1 MLNLKK
7 SKIVNKLLLW
17 FLLIAL
23 VPLTSVTCLAYYI
36 VQKSQEKEVNNNLS
50 YIAEAKAKRLDNY
63 INERKNN
70 AAAIA
75 QIPSIVDA
83 IEAYQKTFEQ
93 SGIDALASWQ
103 IDEKYRPFIAKYLE
117 IFDYSD
123 IILISQSGDN
133 IFSIKR
139 GQSYGK
145 NYYDQDFKNSELAK
159 VFDRAKTLMQ
169 VEVSNFGYYETI
181 NEPAAF
187 IAAPVFKNNL
197 IIGVVVLQLNNQEFN
212 KVVNDYTGLGNTG
225 ETIVGSVVG
234 KQIIFT
240 SATRHDPNAA
250 FQRTVK
256 ISKKK
261 LNPLDQAVHGIKG
274 TGITIDYRYQE
285 TIAAWRY
292 LPSLNSGLLV
302 KIDTSEA
309 FATLITL
316 RNIVIFLGIITIVL
330 VNFAAFIVAKSIS
343 KPVVELTQI
352 VHELAQGNLHKKVPV
367 LTNDEIGQ
375 LAQSF
380 NRMTE
385 KLEASFKTIQQRE
398 QEVATAKEKLEVVLE
413 QLQQEAQQLAS
424 QLVQSEK
431 MSSLG
436 QLVAGVAHEINNPVN
451 FIYGNINPAHEYIA
465 DLLRLI
471 QLYQVYYPQPVP
483 EIQDEIEAID
493 LSFLITDLPKL
504 LNSMKVGTQRIKE
517 IVISLRNFSRLDE
530 AEMKT
535 VNIHDGL
542 DSTLMILQNR
552 FKATSNRPAIELI
565 KEYDNLPLVE
575 CYAGQLNQVFMNI
588 LVNAVDALEE
598 SIFNPEFALINPQIR
613 IYTKLTEDK
622 KVIIRIADNGTG
634 IPENVYN
641 RVFDPFFTTKPVG
654 KGTGLGLSISYQ
666 IITEKHLG
674 NLECISSP
682 GKGTE
687 FIITIPLHQF

>member
-1 MLNLKK
+1 MLNLKT

-23 VPLTSVTCLAYYI
+23 LPLTTVTSLTYYI
-36 VQKSQEKEVNNNLS
+36 VQKAQENQVNNNLI
-50 YIAEAKAKRLDNY
+50 YIAETKAKRLDNY
-63 INERKNN
+63 IKERKNN

-75 QIPSIVDA
+75 QIPNIIDA
-83 IEAYQKTFEQ
+83 IEQYQKTLKKSEINSLS
-93 SGIDALASWQ
+93 SGEIDA
-103 IDEKYRPFIAKYLE
+103 KYRPFIAKYLE

-133 IFSIKR
+133 IFSVKPD
-139 GQSYGK
+139 QEHGK
-145 NYYDQDFKNSELAK
+145 NYYDVNLKNSELAK

-169 VEVSNFGYYETI
+169 VEVSNFAYYETI

-187 IAAPVFKNNL
+187 IAAPVFKKDL

-234 KQIIFT
+234 EKIIFT
-240 SATRHDPNAA
+240 SPTRHDPNAA

-256 ISKKK
+256 ISQQK
-261 LNPLDQAVHGIKG
+261 LNPLNQAAHGIKG
-274 TGITIDYRYQE
+274 TGITIDYRGQK

-302 KIDTSEA
+302 KMDTSEA
-309 FATLITL
+309 FETLTTL
-316 RNIVIFLGIITIVL
+316 RNIVIFLGIITVCL
-330 VNFAAFIVAKSIS
+330 VICAALVVAKSIS
-343 KPVVELTQI
+343 KPVVQLTQI

-367 LTNDEIGQ
+367 LSHDEIGQ

-385 KLEASFKTIQQRE
+385 QLEASFKTIQERE
-398 QEVATAKEKLEVVLE
+398 QELAIAKEKLEVVLA

-451 FIYGNINPAHEYIA
+451 FIYGNINPAHEYIEN
-465 DLLRLI
+465 LLKLI
-471 QLYQVYYPQPVP
+471 QLYQIYYPHPVP
-483 EIQDEIEAID
+483 EIKAEIEAID
-493 LSFLITDLPKL
+493 LSFLIADLPKL
-504 LNSMKVGTQRIKE
+504 LNSMKIGTQRIKE
-517 IVISLRNFSRLDE
+517 IVLSLRTFSHLDE
-530 AEMKT
+530 AEMKA
-535 VNIHDGL
+535 VNIHEGL

-565 KEYDNLPLVE
+565 KEYANLPLVE

-588 LVNAVDALEE
+588 LVNAIDALEE
-598 SIFNPEFALINPQIR
+598 SILSQEFALSKPQIR
-613 IYTKLTEDK
+613 IYTEIGEDK
-622 KVIIRIADNGTG
+622 KVIIRIADNGIG
-634 IPENVYN
+634 IPTNIYK

-674 NLECISSP
+674 KLECISSP
-682 GKGTE
+682 GQGTE
-687 FIITIPLHQF
+687 FIIAIPLHQ